1 MIKRR
6 NFLPAAF
13 LSLSLLV
20 NACGSGTP
28 TTTSTSPAATG
39 TTSGASPAPS
49 ASGAKKKVGIVLDRS
64 ENDKSFNE
72 YSLKGAREAA
82 KTAGLDFSYVVAA
95 STSDFEK
102 NIETQVNEGASL
114 IVTVGFLMA
123 DATAAMAKKY
133 PNVKFAIVD
142 VAYPPEK
149 DGSDPY
155 AKDLKNVTSLVFAE
169 DQVAFLAG
177 ALAGCVSETGK
188 IAVVAGMEIPPVQK
202 FVDGYASGAKF
213 ANPSVTVLKQYI
225 PSFEDPATGKSVGQ
239 NFISQGADVIFGAGG
254 STGNGGLLAAKE
266 ANKKAIGV
274 DVDQYL
280 TYPEVKSALITSA
293 AKNMDVAVSA
303 AVKDF
308 VAGSLKPGIQLST
321 LANGGLGLA
330 PYHEWDTKID
340 AKCKDK
346 VKAAETAI
354 KADPKV
360 TGSTK

>member
-6 NFLPAAF
+6 NFLPLAL

-20 NACGSGTP
+20 NACGGSTS
-28 TTTSTSPAATG
+28 TTSASPTGSSAT
-39 TTSGASPAPS
+39 TAASPASSP
-49 ASGAKKKVGIVLDRS
+49 AGKKKVGIVLDRS

-82 KTAGLDFSYVVAA
+82 KAAGLDFSYVVAA

-102 NIETQVNEGASL
+102 NIETQVNEGAGL
-114 IVTVGFLMA
+114 VITVGFLMA

-142 VAYPPEK
+142 VSYPPEK

-177 ALAGCVSETGK
+177 ALAGCVSESGK

-202 FVDGYASGAKF
+202 FVDGYTSGAKF
-213 ANPSVTVLKQYI
+213 ANPSITVLKQYI

-280 TYPEVKSALITSA
+280 TYPEVKSALLTSA
-293 AKNMDVAVSA
+293 AKNMDVAVGK

-308 VAGSLKPGIQLST
+308 AGGSMKPGIQLST

-330 PYHEWDTKID
+330 PYHEWETKID

-346 VKAAETAI
+346 VKAAETAV

>member
-20 NACGSGTP
+20 NACGSSP
-28 TTTSTSPAATG
+28 PNTSASPTSPSTAT
-39 TTSGASPAPS
+39 GASPAPS
-49 ASGAKKKVGIVLDRS
+49 TPAGKKKVGIILDRS

-82 KTAGLDFSYVVAA
+82 KAAGLDFSYVVAA

-102 NIETQVNEGASL
+102 NIETQVNEGAGL
-114 IVTVGFLMA
+114 VITVGFLMA

-133 PNVKFAIVD
+133 PQVKFAIVD
-142 VAYPPEK
+142 VSYPPEK

-177 ALAGCVSETGK
+177 ALAGCVSESGK

-202 FVDGYASGAKF
+202 FVDGYSSGAKF
-213 ANPSVTVLKQYI
+213 ANPSITVLKQYI

-280 TYPEVKSALITSA
+280 TYPEVKSALLTSA
-293 AKNMDVAVSA
+293 AKNMDVAVGT

-308 VAGSLKPGIQLST
+308 AAGSMKPGIQLST

-330 PYHEWDTKID
+330 PYHEWETKID
-340 AKCKDK
+340 AKCKNK
-346 VKAAETAI
+346 VKAAETAV

>member
-1 MIKRR
+1 MNMIKRH
-6 NFLPAAF
+6 NFLPATL
-13 LSLSLLV
+13 LSLSLLI
-20 NACGSGTP
+20 NACGSSNPP
-28 TTTSTSPAATG
+28 TASSPTAP
-39 TTSGASPAPS
+39 GASPAS
-49 ASGAKKKVGIVLDRS
+49 STAAGKKKVGIILDRS

-82 KTAGLDFSYVVAA
+82 KAAGFDFSYVVAA

-102 NIETQVNEGASL
+102 NIETQVNEGAGL
-114 IVTVGFLMA
+114 IITVGFLMA

-133 PNVKFAIVD
+133 PDVKFAIVD
-142 VAYPPEK
+142 VAYPLGK
-149 DGSDPY
+149 DGVDPY
-155 AKDLKNVTSLVFAE
+155 TKDLKNVTSLVFAE

-177 ALAGCVSETGK
+177 TLAGCVSESSK

-202 FVDGYASGAKF
+202 FVDGYTSGAKF
-213 ANPSVTVLKQYI
+213 ANPNITVLKQYI
-225 PSFEDPATGKSVGQ
+225 PSFEDPVTGKSVGQ

-280 TYPEVKSALITSA
+280 TYPEVKSALLTSA
-293 AKNMDVAVSA
+293 AKNMDVAVAA
-303 AVKDF
+303 AVKNF
-308 VAGSLKPGIQLST
+308 ATGTMKPGVQLST
-321 LANGGLGLA
+321 LANGGLGLS
-330 PYHEWDTKID
+330 PYHEWETKID

-346 VKAAETAI
+346 VKAAETAV

-360 TGSTK
+360 TGSIK